1 MSRLRNFQTLP
12 TYQEA
17 QALWVGQQGGW
28 DCWLSALRMALR
40 FWDYDCDYAPLL
52 SQLLKTQLRIS
63 KIHGAFFPYIALIAS
78 CLEFHG
84 WLQCPLKNLPALAP
98 LISTDRVNDEV
109 KLALPLLQEIISHCK
124 HMNHSQAYLYESL
137 SLLLE
142 TSFASTYTIFDS
154 SDRPSFQDIM
164 HFLRLG
170 VPLIVQ
176 VRCDKY
182 YQLLEDSSNHV
193 LTVIPVSDAEREY
206 VVLDGYRERGYHT
219 FAEWEQHLVAANNYD
234 WGCWSDWLLAIV
246 PHDWKQCVD

>member
-1 MSRLRNFQTLP
+1 M
-12 TYQEA
+12 
-17 QALWVGQQGGW
+17 
-28 DCWLSALRMALR
+28 
-40 FWDYDCDYAPLL
+40 
-52 SQLLKTQLRIS
+52 
-63 KIHGAFFPYIALIAS
+63 
-78 CLEFHG
+78 
-84 WLQCPLKNLPALAP
+84 
-98 LISTDRVNDEV
+98 STDRINHEV

-142 TSFASTYTIFDS
+142 TPFASTYTIFDRP
-154 SDRPSFQDIM
+154 DRPSFQDIA

-219 FAEWEQHLVAANNYD
+219 FAEWEQHLVAANIMIGD
-234 WGCWSDWLLAIV
+234 AGRIGC
-246 PHDWKQCVD
+246 